1 MKRKAYS
8 LVEVAELLGISKSLA
23 YDLAAKGV
31 IPVVK
36 LGKKRIIVP
45 EEALEELLKKD
56 LKRGN

>member
-36 LGKKRIIVP
+36 LGKKRLIVP

-56 LKRGN
+56 LKRGD